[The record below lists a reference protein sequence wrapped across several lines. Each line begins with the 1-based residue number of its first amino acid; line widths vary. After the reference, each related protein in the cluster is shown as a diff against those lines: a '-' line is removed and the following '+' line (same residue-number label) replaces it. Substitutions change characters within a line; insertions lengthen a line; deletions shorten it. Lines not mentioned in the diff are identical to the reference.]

1 MSAARWKRVRAW
13 GIFLFA
19 LLSVG
24 AAGAGVYRWRQADT
38 AEDFPVA
45 PVRKGEFKVIIR
57 CRGEL
62 KAQRSVQVYAPM
74 VPQLRIAWMA
84 PSGQLIHEGDMLIK
98 FDSSA
103 SEQQLQQNQAAL
115 NQAQAT
121 LDQELA
127 QAKITA
133 EQDRSDLAD
142 AQYTVEKAKLEVTK
156 QTLLGQ
162 IQEDEAKIDLALA
175 EQKLK
180 VEVATVDL
188 HAASERSKLG
198 SLTRQRDKAQFDVD
212 LTKSRI
218 ARMQIKAPITGFLVF
233 LTNYTG
239 GWIDAK
245 PFKIG
250 DNVFAGMALAE
261 IPDLT
266 TLEMEAKIEETDRG
280 RIALGQYVEVR
291 VDSLP
296 ELVIPAKVG
305 QISPLAEQNY
315 EWPPTRTFKAWAPLA
330 HPDKRLQ
337 PGMNGGMDIV
347 IDRIP
352 NAISIPAKALFT
364 HDGKPVVYLASNRH
378 YRRAEVQVLARNPDE
393 LAISGVPAGS
403 MVAMVDVEK
412 MEKKGAVK

>member
-1 MSAARWKRVRAW
+1 MSARWRRVRAW
-13 GIFLFA
+13 GIFLFVV
-19 LLSVG
+19 LSMG
-24 AAGAGVYRWRQADT
+24 AAGAGIYRWRQTQT
-38 AEDFPVA
+38 AENYPVA
-45 PVRKGEFKVIIR
+45 PVRKGEFQVIIR

-84 PSGQLIHEGDMLIK
+84 PSGQPINEGDMLIK

-115 NQAQAT
+115 AQAQAT
-121 LDQELA
+121 LDQEFA

-142 AQYTVEKAKLEVTK
+142 AQYTVDKAKLEVTK

-162 IQEDEAKIDLALA
+162 IQADESKIDLALA

-180 VEVATVDL
+180 VEQASVEL
-188 HAASERSKLG
+188 HAASERSKVG
-198 SLTRQRDKAQFDVD
+198 SLTRQRDKAQFDVN
-212 LTKSRI
+212 LTKARI
-218 ARMQIKAPITGFLVF
+218 AQMQIKAPITGFLVF
-233 LTNYTG
+233 STNYTG

-245 PFKIG
+245 PFKVG

-261 IPDLT
+261 IPDLN

-280 RIALGQYVEVR
+280 RISVGQPVEVR

-296 ELVIPAKVG
+296 ELTVPAKVG

-337 PGMNGGMDIV
+337 PGMNGGMDII

-352 NAISIPAKALFT
+352 NATSIPAKALFT
-364 HDGKPVVYLASNRH
+364 HEGKPVVYLAANGH
-378 YRRAEVQVLARNPDE
+378 YRPMQVQVLARNPDE
-393 LAISGVPAGS
+393 VAISGIPAGS
-403 MVAMVDVEK
+403 MVALVDVEK
-412 MEKKGAVK
+412 KEANK